1 MKYVLP
7 AWLMEIAHKGSK
19 IPFVKP
25 LLKPF
30 YYSFKNNLEKKRNK
44 NFHKYSLA
52 ALKDFDNCLSDNNI
66 TYTLIFGSL
75 LGAIREKGFI
85 KHDLDID
92 VAMFIK
98 DKTPMLYDVLN
109 DAGFKII
116 RRFIIDDGA
125 LGCEETFEY
134 ANTGVTIDVF
144 YICPPIHKYP
154 YCCCW
159 NKAEGCATY
168 RESVE
173 KIGGVYPRLID
184 QPVSETMV
192 RTPFENIEV
201 SITSSAIECLEFA
214 YGSNYMTPDPNFQP
228 PLEHRYNWYNKIAKV
243 EFFEEAI

>member
-7 AWLMEIAHKGSK
+7 AWLMEIAHKAAT

-25 LLKPF
+25 LLKPI
-30 YYSFKNNLEKKRNK
+30 YYPFKNKLEKKRNE

-52 ALKDFDNCLSDNNI
+52 ALKAFDSCLI
-66 TYTLIFGSL
+66 EHKIPYTLIFGSL

-92 VAMFIK
+92 VALFNK
-98 DKTPMLYDVLN
+98 DRTPILYEILN

-116 RRFIIDDGA
+116 RRFIIDDGS
-125 LGCEETFEY
+125 LGCEETFEF
-134 ANTGVTIDVF
+134 ANTGVTIDIF
-144 YICPPIHKYP
+144 YICQPIELYP

-159 NKAEGCATY
+159 NKAQGCATY

-184 QPVSETMV
+184 QPVSYAMRRV
-192 RTPFENIEV
+192 PFENIEV
-201 SITSSAIECLEFA
+201 SITENFEECLEFA
-214 YGSNYMTPDPNFQP
+214 YGKNYMIPDPNFKP
-228 PLEHRYNWYNKIAKV
+228 PKEHRFVWKDKIAQV
-243 EFFEEAI
+243 EFYKGTI